1 MIHLNTF
8 EQSDIDA
15 DVDIFRSNVSQFV
28 NDTTT
33 HPIVKYKAFIF
44 AFILSVAGLFILLL
58 FNRDKIFTHKF
69 WRHLFI
75 PVSDLRNKHGEDA
88 DTDNIFGYDYTYRNT
103 DAAIFREAIEGM
115 TTGAT
120 GATGAATATATATT
134 TTTTTTKG
142 GKAMTKDG
150 KFVSADTDSAEKKK
164 KTPCDTDCGEY
175 VNLKGKINDLSKYV
189 NAVKEQKDGIKQ
201 TANKLQELGKQIEDL
216 NKSLSPGGQVKITI

>member
-1 MIHLNTF
+1 MIHLTTF
-8 EQSDIDA
+8 EHRDIDA
-15 DVDIFRSNVSQFV
+15 NIDIFRSNVSQFV

-44 AFILSVAGLFILLL
+44 AFLLIVAGLFILLF
-58 FNRDKIFTHKF
+58 FNRDKIFTHTF
-69 WRHLFI
+69 WKHLFI
-75 PVSDLRNKHGEDA
+75 PVTDLRDKYGEDA

-120 GATGAATATATATT
+120 GAT
-134 TTTTTTKG
+134 KD
-142 GKAMTKDG
+142 GKATTKDG

-201 TANKLQELGKQIEDL
+201 TSVKLQELGKQIEDL